1 MSNETENSAGPGNRL
16 LGALPQAE
24 MDAIAPH
31 LEPILLEQRQVA
43 YDVNTPIEYVYF
55 PEDGVISL
63 VSVMRD
69 GQVVEDA
76 TVGNEGMIGLPLF
89 LRANRTMGQAFC
101 QVPGSAFRLK
111 AELFKEFSAK
121 GQFNDLMHRYTQAL
135 FAQVSQSAACNRLHL
150 AEERFCRWI
159 LMTHD
164 RVRGNDFALTQDFL
178 SQMLGVR
185 RATVSEVAA
194 QAQRDGLIRY
204 HRGHM
209 TIVNRKGLEERAC
222 ECYSIIQTEFA
233 QLIGDGSKNS
243 LGRARLSLPSF
254 SRAGK
259 ATSGEAV
266 PHIERSDAG
275 SPAPSPAEN
284 SVST

>member
-1 MSNETENSAGPGNRL
+1 MANETESSAGPGNHI

-24 MDAIAPH
+24 IDAIAPH
-31 LEPILLEQRQVA
+31 LEPMLLDQRHVA

-55 PEDGVISL
+55 PEDCVISL

-69 GQVVEDA
+69 GQVVEVA

-89 LRANRTMGQAFC
+89 LRARRTLGQAFC
-101 QVPGSAFRLK
+101 QVPGSAFRMK
-111 AELFKEFSAK
+111 ADAFVEFAAK
-121 GQFNDLMHRYTQAL
+121 GKLNDLMHRYTQAL

-150 AEERFCRWI
+150 AEERFSRWI

-222 ECYSIIQTEFA
+222 ECYSIIQAEFE
-233 QLIGDGSKNS
+233 QLIGDSSKNS
-243 LGRARLSLPSF
+243 LSRARVSLPSF

-259 ATSGEAV
+259 ATAGEAI
-266 PHIERSDAG
+266 PHIDRTEAG
-275 SPAPSPAEN
+275 SPAPTPADN
-284 SVST
+284 NAST